1 MEVIRIPQ
9 ERIKAFSENK
19 GKMIREIEKACKVTL
34 ALSLDGDVEIEGEY
48 ADVYFAKDVI
58 KAIARGFEPK
68 IALRIYKDDFHLYII
83 DLKEF
88 ENTTNGIARLK
99 GRIIGENGTM
109 KTEIENATSCY
120 MCIYG
125 KTVSIIAKL
134 DTLEYAKEAIGM
146 LIDGAQH
153 SSVFNFLA
161 KAKQNIMV
169 EKLKGEP
176 I

>member
-9 ERIKAFSENK
+9 ERMKAFSENK
-19 GKMIREIEKACKVTL
+19 GKMMKEIEKTCKVTL
-34 ALSLDGDVEIEGEY
+34 VLTPDGDVEIEGDH
-48 ADVYFAKDVI
+48 ADVYFTKDVV

-83 DLKEF
+83 DLRDF
-88 ENTTNGIARLK
+88 ESTTNGIARLK
-99 GRIIGENGTM
+99 GRIIGEEGSM
-109 KTEIENATSCY
+109 KMEIENATSCY
-120 MCIYG
+120 LSIYG
-125 KTVSIIAKL
+125 RTVSIIAKL

-161 KAKQNIMV
+161 KARQNIMV